1 MLLLYGYQTGVKQQ
15 AVQLAL
21 LAKQGIG
28 VGCMQVKRQR
38 AAVELMAVLEIAA
51 YLVAVAAGVFRIGV
65 VANRPVGEVAD
76 MLLQLVLRIHHYG
89 QVYDGSRR
97 QQVEQGIDAVAAR
110 GFSGQQAGRRRFAQA
125 VDHHHFM
132 RSVIQPPNAVLCVRA
147 RFARQQSFSEIGD
160 NGQRFSFR

>member
-65 VANRPVGEVAD
+65 VANRPPGSAYCGRVWRGKT
-76 MLLQLVLRIHHYG
+76 VL
-89 QVYDGSRR
+89 
-97 QQVEQGIDAVAAR
+97 
-110 GFSGQQAGRRRFAQA
+110 
-125 VDHHHFM
+125 
-132 RSVIQPPNAVLCVRA
+132 
-147 RFARQQSFSEIGD
+147 
-160 NGQRFSFR
+160 